1 MNIVVLTGRLASSPE
16 VKTSQAGK
24 SYANASLVI
33 QDSQDKYPMF
43 VDIVVFERNLQ
54 VLQSTKK
61 GGFIQVQGKLNI
73 YTPKDQAGQPRSK
86 QVKVTVD
93 SIIIP
98 AERMTTSPESGNT
111 GNGGSYQPQPGRNGG
126 TAPVA
131 VAAPP
136 ETDMYDPFEE

>member
-1 MNIVVLTGRLASSPE
+1 MNIIVLTGRLLTLPE
-16 VKTSQAGK
+16 VKISK
-24 SYANASLVI
+24 SNKQYATASIVV
-33 QDSQDKYPMF
+33 QDSMDAYPMF

-54 VLQSTKK
+54 ALQGTKK

-73 YTPKDQAGQPRSK
+73 YNPKDQAGQTRSGK

-93 SIIIP
+93 NIIIP
-98 AERMTTSPESGNT
+98 AERMTTNPESGNT

-131 VAAPP
+131 VATPP
-136 ETDMYDPFEE
+136 ETDFDPFEE